1 MGCKKAKAKMR
12 IQTKENDMKLRDIG
26 NTGERILSVKSSDAT
41 ERSVATVGA
50 KDLLM
55 PTSYI

>member
-1 MGCKKAKAKMR
+1 MR
-12 IQTKENDMKLRDIG
+12 IQTLENDMKLRDIG